1 MGSAA
6 ATPVNI
12 GNCKLGRVDK
22 DIPLILLKSTMEK
35 GEIELKFSSAKN
47 FIRNEILLNIS

>member
-12 GNCKLGRVDK
+12 GNCKLGRVEK

>member
-6 ATPVNI
+6 ATSVNI
-12 GNCKLGRVDK
+12 GNRKLGRVDK

-47 FIRNEILLNIS
+47 FVRNEIPLNIS

>member
-6 ATPVNI
+6 AASVNI
-12 GNCKLGRVDK
+12 GNRKLGRVDK

-47 FIRNEILLNIS
+47 FVRNEIPLNIS